1 MKVNLKEIAQ
11 ELQTLS
17 DEDCFCYNKISG
29 ELEYF
34 NSEQENPNDLDIDEI
49 DEDENFVALP
59 SKYSIDDYGIM
70 KDFMFAQEDKKS
82 MMQFTM
88 LFIRKEL
95 LENFVR
101 QLNRPAFY
109 RNGMNLEIKNMK
121 KL

>member
-17 DEDCFCYNKISG
+17 DEDCFYYNKITG

-59 SKYSIDDYGIM
+59 SKFFIDDYGIM
-70 KDFMFAQEDKKS
+70 KDFMFAQKDKKIHDAIYDAYS
-82 MMQFTM
+82 SERSF
-88 LFIRKEL
+88 
-95 LENFVR
+95 
-101 QLNRPAFY
+101 
-109 RNGMNLEIKNMK
+109 
-121 KL
+121 